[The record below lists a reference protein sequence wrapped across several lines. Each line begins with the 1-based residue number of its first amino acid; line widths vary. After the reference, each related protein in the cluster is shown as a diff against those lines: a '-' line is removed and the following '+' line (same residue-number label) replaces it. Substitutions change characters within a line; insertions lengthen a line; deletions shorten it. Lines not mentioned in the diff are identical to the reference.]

1 MILFVDQSGQP
12 GGAELCLLDLARS
25 EPAHRQV
32 LLFSDGP
39 FAEMLR
45 QAGVT
50 VEILPLPETV
60 SRTEKKTP
68 PWMLLVAL
76 PPLLGFLRALIPRF
90 RAADLLYFNTAKALL
105 LGTLA
110 NFFVR
115 KPAVFH
121 LHDLW
126 ERHHFHPLAIRLLVT
141 AANRSRAVIANSQ
154 IVAETYRA
162 AGGTA
167 PVTVIPNGFE
177 VAEFDAQIA
186 AGESRTALR
195 AIFNPLNR
203 PVAAIFGRL
212 SRWKGQD
219 ILIRA
224 ARQVPELVVWVVGDA
239 LYTGDDRAYAAELK
253 RLAEDLGDRIQFLGF
268 RNDVPSVMNAADF
281 IVHASVAP
289 EPFGRVL
296 VEGMLARKPVLAAD
310 AGGPREILEN
320 GQSGLLLPAG
330 DVEALAGALTRL
342 LADPEMGKAMGIC
355 GRRRA
360 VDLFALD
367 LVRDKTDALLSSLTD
382 RP

>member
-12 GGAELCLLDLARS
+12 GGAELCLLDLVGS
-25 EPAHRQV
+25 EPAHRRV

-39 FAEMLR
+39 FAEMLC
-45 QAGVT
+45 QAGVA
-50 VEILPLPETV
+50 VEILPLPETAA
-60 SRTEKKTP
+60 RTEKKTP
-68 PWMLLVAL
+68 PLKLLARL
-76 PPLLGFLRALIPRF
+76 PPLLGFLRTLIPRF

-105 LGTLA
+105 LGTMA

-126 ERHHFHPLAIRLLVT
+126 DRHHFHPLAIRLLVT

-167 PVTVIPNGFE
+167 PVTVIPNGFD
-177 VAEFDAQIA
+177 ATEFDAQIV
-186 AGESRTALR
+186 AGENRTALR
-195 AIFNPLNR
+195 ATFNPMNR

-224 ARQVPELVVWVVGDA
+224 ARQVPELVIWVVGDA

-253 RLAEDLGDRIQFLGF
+253 LLAEDMGDRIQFLGF

-281 IVHASVAP
+281 IVHTSIAP

-296 VEGMLARKPVLAAD
+296 VEGMLARKPVLATN

-320 GQSGLLLPAG
+320 GKSGLLLPAG
-330 DVEALAGALTRL
+330 DVDALAEALTQL
-342 LADPEMGKAMGIC
+342 LADPDLATTMGTC
-355 GRRRA
+355 GRTRA

-367 LVRDKTDALLSSLTD
+367 LVRDKTDALLSSLTG
-382 RP
+382 RS